1 MTLTAV
7 LAIAYRDLMK
17 FLRDPA
23 RIVSTIILPL
33 LLIGALGGTFQAN
46 LGTGIGYDF
55 LTFTFTGVLA
65 QTLFMSATQGVV
77 SLIED
82 RQNDFS
88 QEMFV
93 SPVSRYAII
102 FGKILGESLVA
113 LPQGAAIVVFGLLI
127 GVPLSV
133 SQVLSLVVVAVAASL
148 FGGAFGVVVLSN
160 LNSSSAAN
168 NVFTFIMLPQYFL
181 AGVFNPVKV
190 LPWYLD
196 ILSRLSP
203 MRYAV
208 DLTRGVFYAGQ
219 PDYSKV
225 ILDTP
230 FLNGLVMAVMFV
242 AFLVVG
248 TWIFVRREQNR

>member
-1 MTLTAV
+1 MTASAI
-7 LAIAYRDLMK
+7 LAISYRDLMK

-23 RIVSTIILPL
+23 RIISTLILPL
-33 LLIGALGGTFQAN
+33 LMIGALGGSLQAN
-46 LGTGIGYDF
+46 LGSGAGYDF
-55 LTFTFTGVLA
+55 LTFTFSGVLA

-82 RQNDFS
+82 RASDFS

-93 SPVSRYAII
+93 SPVSRYAIV

-113 LPQGAAIVVFGLLI
+113 LPQGAAIVAFGLLI
-127 GVPLSV
+127 GVPLSALQIV
-133 SQVLSLVVVAVAASL
+133 GLALVAVAVSL
-148 FGGAFGVVVLSN
+148 FGGAFGVLVLSN
-160 LNSSSAAN
+160 LNSQSAAN
-168 NVFTFIMLPQYFL
+168 NVFTFIMLPQFFL
-181 AGVFNPVKV
+181 AGVFSPIQV

-208 DLTRGVFYAGQ
+208 DLARGVYYAGQ

-225 ILDTP
+225 ILGEP
-230 FLNGLVMAVMFV
+230 LVNILVMAVLF
-242 AFLVVG
+242 AIFLVAG
-248 TWIFVRREQNR
+248 TVLFVRREQNR

>member
-1 MTLTAV
+1 MTASAI
-7 LAIAYRDLMK
+7 LAISYRDLMK

-23 RIVSTIILPL
+23 RIVSTLILPL
-33 LLIGALGGTFQAN
+33 LMIGALGGSLQAN
-46 LGTGIGYDF
+46 LGSGAGYDF

-82 RQNDFS
+82 RASDFS

-93 SPVSRYAII
+93 SPVSRYAIV

-113 LPQGAAIVVFGLLI
+113 LLQGAAIVVFGLLI
-127 GVPLSV
+127 GVPLSALQIV
-133 SQVLSLVVVAVAASL
+133 GLALVAVAVSL
-148 FGGAFGVVVLSN
+148 FGGAFGVLVLSN
-160 LNSSSAAN
+160 LNSQSAAN
-168 NVFTFIMLPQYFL
+168 NVFTFIMLPQFFL
-181 AGVFNPVKV
+181 AGVFSPIQV

-208 DLTRGVFYAGQ
+208 DLARGVYYAGQ

-225 ILDTP
+225 ILGEP
-230 FLNGLVMAVMFV
+230 LVNILVMAVLF
-242 AFLVVG
+242 AIFLVAG
-248 TWIFVRREQNR
+248 TVLFVRREQNR